1 MMEVMVAVQVAGAAF
16 KGIKGALEQGREVTE
31 TIGYFAKF
39 FEAKD
44 AIIDHNIDN
53 ESGAGVMKL
62 LKGGSVEAEA
72 LRITQAKH
80 QVAMMEKELR
90 EYLIYTGQTQ
100 FYEDMMQERRNIR
113 AARTKAKIHA
123 ARRKAFWIDCAAL
136 IAGMAVAVVVIVF
149 TVTLIASAR

>member
-53 ESGAGVMKL
+53 ESGAGVMK

>member
-72 LRITQAKH
+72 LRITQ
-80 QVAMMEKELR
+80 Q
-90 EYLIYTGQTQ
+90 
-100 FYEDMMQERRNIR
+100 N
-113 AARTKAKIHA
+113 TKS
-123 ARRKAFWIDCAAL
+123 R
-136 IAGMAVAVVVIVF
+136 
-149 TVTLIASAR
+149 